1 MGSLAGIR
9 VLDMTQYEA
18 GTSCTQYLAWLGA
31 EIIKIESIAGD
42 PGRGAAG
49 VNMPG
54 DSQYF
59 MNYNSGKKSV
69 VLNLKESRG
78 REILLD
84 LAKNCDVFV
93 ENYGPGVMENLNI
106 TADVMQ
112 KVNPKLIYGRIKG
125 FGLSGPYADYNAY
138 DWVAQAAAG
147 TYSVTGDPDGPPQ
160 VVAPTIGDSGTG
172 IQMALGILAAYIEA
186 QQTGQGQTIEVSMQE
201 AVTIFMKTLDLDNWG
216 KHPAQRYGTKR
227 GRTGGGLYRTRGG
240 GPNDYVMIFPV
251 TLVQQDALFAAIERP
266 ELLADPKF
274 DSLEARVANEAE
286 LREIIQ
292 EWAIQ
297 HSKQDAMKILAEGG
311 VPASYVFDT
320 LDLFSDPH
328 LTSRDF
334 ITEVQHPVN
343 GTIKLMRHPLRMS
356 GALLPA
362 RSPLL
367 GEHTADVLQE
377 YLDVTPEAFQDLVD
391 DGITIAFEE
400 NF

>member
-31 EIIKIESIAGD
+31 EIIKVESINGD

-69 VLNLKESRG
+69 VLNLKKSQG

-93 ENYGPGVMENLNI
+93 ENYGPGVMEKLEI
-106 TADVMQ
+106 TPDIMQ
-112 KVNPKLIYGRIKG
+112 GINPKLIYGRIKG
-125 FGLSGPYADYNAY
+125 FGLTGPYADYNAY

-147 TYSVTGDPDGPPQ
+147 TYSVTGEPDGPPQ
-160 VVAPTIGDSGTG
+160 IVAPTIGDSGTG

-186 QQTGQGQTIEVSMQE
+186 QQTGQGQVIEISMQE

-227 GRTGGGLYRTRGG
+227 GRTGGGLYRTKGD

-251 TLVQQDALFAAIERP
+251 TLVQQDALFAAIEKP
-266 ELLADPKF
+266 ELLADPRF
-274 DSLEARVANEAE
+274 SSLEARVANEIE

-292 EWAIQ
+292 DWAIQ
-297 HSKQDAMKILAEGG
+297 YSKQDAMKILADRG
-311 VPASYVFDT
+311 VPASYVFDS
-320 LDLFSDPH
+320 LDLFLDEH
-328 LTSRDF
+328 LASREF
-334 ITEVQHPVN
+334 ITEVQHPIN
-343 GTIKLMRHPLRMS
+343 GTIKLMRHPLRMP
-356 GALLPA
+356 GALLPE

-367 GEHTADVLQE
+367 GEHTADVLQQ
-377 YLDVTPEAFQDLVD
+377 YLNVTPEEFESLVA

-400 NF
+400 NS